1 MIVRTA
7 RDIGA
12 LIRDR
17 RKRLALDQQTLA
29 TRAGVS
35 RKWLIAV
42 EQGKTRAELGL
53 VLRTLDTLGL
63 EVVIEEVSKV
73 PSKTEPEPDI
83 DEIVKAARK
92 KSR

>member
-12 LIRDR
+12 LIRDQ
-17 RKRLALDQQTLA
+17 RKRADLDEQTLA

-42 EQGKTRAELGL
+42 EQGKASAELGL
-53 VLRTLDTLGL
+53 VLRTLDALGL
-63 EVVIEEVSKV
+63 ELNVEKIPGAHSNGLRL
-73 PSKTEPEPDI
+73 PDI
-83 DEIVKAARK
+83 DEIVNAARK